1 MATPA
6 SGAISLNNMRSE
18 IMRTS
23 SGSISMSTI
32 RTMMQGGTGSIS
44 FNSCRG
50 AKGFPNEPLGYIA
63 SNKVGPETDGFSLVS
78 GSGNTYYQIQSGV
91 DSYLGTLKNI
101 PATSTNGQMWF
112 TFANGT
118 TGSTSTWSE
127 NTLTKVIYNG
137 TSSTGIYHDTY
148 QYFNISGDGYVYA
161 TNVTMGNSGTCNVV
175 LVFSG

>member
-6 SGAISLNNMRSE
+6 SGAISLNDMRSE
-18 IMRTS
+18 IMRAS

-32 RTMMQGGTGSIS
+32 RTMMGIS
-44 FNSCRG
+44 GAVSFGDCRG
-50 AKGFPNEPLGYIA
+50 AKGFPSEPLGFTGG
-63 SNKVGPETDGFSLVS
+63 SKGLPNLDGFAMIS

-91 DSYLGTLKNI
+91 DSYLGTLKNV
-101 PATSTNGQMWF
+101 ADTSTNGQMWF
-112 TFANGT
+112 TFANGV
-118 TGSTSTWSE
+118 TGSASTWSE

-137 TSSTGIYHDTY
+137 VSSTGIYHDVY
-148 QYFNISGDGYVYA
+148 QYFGTTGDGYVYA